1 MLFIA
6 LALGAGLIYLPGQ
19 YWYTRNTVP
28 LIHISTDTDNPPTFS
43 AVLAARAVEHA
54 GSVDDRGPQL
64 AQLQKVAYPDLAP
77 VMTAQRFQK
86 PDPDAVATPLQWV
99 LFQSPCIRFELREVC
114 IAPD

>member
-28 LIHISTDTDNPPTFS
+28 LIHDISTDTDNPPTFS

-64 AQLQKVAYPDLAP
+64 AQRQKVAYPDLAP
-77 VMTAQRFQK
+77 VMTALPMTRAFNE
-86 PDPDAVATPLQWV
+86 ALGVAKSMPG
-99 LFQSPCIRFELREVC
+99 
-114 IAPD
+114 